1 MTAEIAVMN
10 QEAVALAAD
19 SAVSGPKIFTSA
31 NKIFALS
38 KYHPIA
44 VMVNDSAQFLGVP
57 WETIIKTYRADLGQ
71 RSFATLREQAAHFLG
86 FFNRPNPLFPTVAQ
100 EGCNT
105 SLFVRFFSEILDH
118 IDRRLDE
125 RTSEGET
132 LELDD
137 IADEAA
143 KIIAEVAE
151 MYLTTDSASPPSTD
165 AHDESILSAYGEIID
180 GCIAHVFEE
189 LPLSAK
195 TVGQLRDIAVSLV
208 GAGEANP
215 LSPFHSG
222 IVIAGFGRDEYFPSL
237 YEFELETIALDRLK
251 YVQRDSTQIGPQDG
265 RAVVRAF
272 AQQEQVATFMT
283 GIDTS
288 VREATISFWEN
299 RLPRLVETAADR
311 VPMDDKSKTK
321 LKEDMADACQKAI
334 DEFSENIDSLT
345 GEIYVQPIIR
355 VVAMMP
361 KDELAAMAE
370 SLVNLTS
377 FKRKVTEEAETVGG
391 PIDVAV
397 ISKGDGLVWV
407 KRKHYFAP
415 ELNPQ
420 FFANYYRTEI

>member
-1 MTAEIAVMN
+1 VTAEIAVMN

-57 WETIIKTYRADLGQ
+57 WETIIKTYRASLGQ

-100 EGCNT
+100 ETCNAA
-105 SLFVRFFSEILDH
+105 LFMRFFSEILEH

-137 IADEAA
+137 IANAA
-143 KIIAEVAE
+143 AEIIEEVAE

-165 AHDESILSAYGEIID
+165 AHDESISSAYGTIID
-180 GCIAHVFEE
+180 RSISSVFEK
-189 LPLSAK
+189 LPLSPE
-195 TVGQLRDIAVSLV
+195 TMTRLGEIAVGLV
-208 GAGEANP
+208 SAGQANL

-222 IVIAGFGRDEYFPSL
+222 VVIAGFGRNEYFPSL

-251 YVQRDSTQIGPQDG
+251 YVQRDITQIGPQDG

-272 AQQEQVATFMT
+272 AQREQVATFMT

-288 VREATISFWEN
+288 VREATTSFWEN
-299 RLPRLVETAADR
+299 RLPSLIEAAADR
-311 VPMDDKSKTK
+311 ATMDDVSKAK
-321 LKEDMADACQKAI
+321 LKEDMTGECEEAI
-334 DEFSENIDSLT
+334 NEFNKDLDSLT
-345 GEIYVQPIIR
+345 DEIYVQPIIR

-420 FFANYYRTEI
+420 FFANYYRTEM